1 MPAEQSGP
9 PLGCGAMSGDLRLRP
24 AVRAVV
30 MDPDRRV
37 LLVHFDFDVTG
48 LPTGLWACPGGG
60 VDPGETPGD
69 ALRRELREELGLVMG
84 AADVGT
90 PIWFK
95 EHEFEMVDWDGQA
108 DTFYFIEVDAF
119 EPTPHFSAAELRA
132 EHVDEVRWW
141 TWAELQE
148 VQRAEGAGDQHP
160 ADLVTLSPRP
170 LVRLL
175 EELMTHGRPREPLR
189 LGPL

>member
-1 MPAEQSGP
+1 
-9 PLGCGAMSGDLRLRP
+9 MSGDPRLRP

-37 LLVHFDFDVTG
+37 LLVHFDFEDPG

-60 VDPGETPGD
+60 VDPGETPTD
-69 ALRRELREELGLVMG
+69 ALRRELREELGLVVE

-108 DTFYFIEVDAF
+108 DSFYFIEVEAF
-119 EPTPHFSAAELRA
+119 EPAPQFSESELRA
-132 EHVDEVRWW
+132 EHLDGVRWW

-148 VQRAEGAGDQHP
+148 AQRGQAVDDRSHP
-160 ADLVTLSPRP
+160 DLVTLSPRP

-175 EELMTHGRPREPLR
+175 EDLMAHGRPREPLR

>member
-1 MPAEQSGP
+1 
-9 PLGCGAMSGDLRLRP
+9 MSGDPRLRP

-37 LLVHFDFDVTG
+37 LLVHFDFEDPG

-60 VDPGETPGD
+60 VDPGETPTV
-69 ALRRELREELGLVMG
+69 ALRRELREELGLVVE

-108 DTFYFIEVDAF
+108 DSFYFIEVEAF
-119 EPTPHFSAAELRA
+119 EPAPQFSESELRA
-132 EHVDEVRWW
+132 EHLDEVRWW
-141 TWAELQE
+141 TWVELQE
-148 VQRAEGAGDQHP
+148 AQRRQAFDGRIHL
-160 ADLVTLSPRP
+160 DLVTFSPRP

-175 EELMTHGRPREPLR
+175 EDLKAHGRPRAPLR